1 MGGAGGGGTVGGARE
16 RWDSGRGR
24 GEVALWEGQEG
35 GGAVGD
41 SWVLLQVCVVSVR
54 VLDCRAT
61 VWVSLSLQGSYC

>member
-1 MGGAGGGGTVGGARE
+1 MGGAGG
-16 RWDSGRGR
+16 RWHSGRGKR
-24 GEVALWEGQEG
+24 EVGQWEGQGEVAQWEGQEG